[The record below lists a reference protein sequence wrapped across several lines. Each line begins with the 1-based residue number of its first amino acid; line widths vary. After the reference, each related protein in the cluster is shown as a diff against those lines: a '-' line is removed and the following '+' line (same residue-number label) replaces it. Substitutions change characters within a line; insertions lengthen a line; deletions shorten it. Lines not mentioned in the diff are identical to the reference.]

1 MKTAD
6 LPKNI
11 ERKFTSAHLPWCRR
25 SYGVPGNGG
34 SCSHFAW
41 ALVGLVIA
49 VLAILGLSACA
60 PAPRIIVVRCDYG
73 AVPVGYH
80 GMTAQDSAD
89 EAWRDSLLCEIKR
102 AEIDLIRWE
111 R

>member
-1 MKTAD
+1 MTRFR
-6 LPKNI
+6 P
-11 ERKFTSAHLPWCRR
+11 S
-25 SYGVPGNGG
+25 
-34 SCSHFAW
+34 

-73 AVPVGYH
+73 IVPVGFR
-80 GMTAQDSAD
+80 GLTAQDSAD
-89 EAWRDSLLCEIKR
+89 EAWRDSLLCELKR
-102 AEIDLIRWE
+102 AEVGLIRWK